1 MATITQVFTVSYVA
15 GLLGEDPELVEA
27 IIANDDN
34 LTYGAIITV
43 HTDTDEAILA
53 LTTDGIDEIKDMLE
67 SARRSDRTWTEFL
80 NDFVSDPEIAAR
92 VKTKQ
97 LR

>member
-1 MATITQVFTVSYVA
+1 MATITQVFTVGYVA
-15 GLLGEDPELVEA
+15 KRLGGNPELIEA

-53 LTTDGIDEIKDMLE
+53 LTADGIDELKDMLR
-67 SARRSDRTWTEFL
+67 SARRSSRTWAEFL
-80 NDFVSDPEIAAR
+80 EDFVTDPEIITK
-92 VKTKQ
+92 VKAKAP
-97 LR
+97 R

>member
-1 MATITQVFTVSYVA
+1 MATVTQVFTVDYVA
-15 GLLGEDPELVEA
+15 RRLGEDPELLEA

-34 LTYGAIITV
+34 LTYGAILTV

-53 LTTDGIDEIKDMLE
+53 LTANGIDELKDMLRD
-67 SARRSDRTWTEFL
+67 ARRTNRTWAEFL
-80 NDFVSDPEIAAR
+80 EAFVADPKIIER
-92 VKTKQ
+92 VKANA

>member
-1 MATITQVFTVSYVA
+1 MATVTQVFTVHHVA
-15 GLLGEDPELVEA
+15 KRLGEDPELIEA

-53 LTTDGIDEIKDMLE
+53 LTADGIDELKDMLE
-67 SARRSDRTWTEFL
+67 SARRSDRTWAEFL
-80 NDFVSDPEIAAR
+80 DDFVSDPEIIAR
-92 VKTKQ
+92 VKAA
-97 LR
+97 RPR

>member
-1 MATITQVFTVSYVA
+1 MATVTQVFTVDYVA
-15 GLLGEDPELVEA
+15 RRLGEDPELLEA

-53 LTTDGIDEIKDMLE
+53 LTANGIDELKDMLRD
-67 SARRSDRTWTEFL
+67 ARRTSLTWTEFL
-80 NDFVSDPEIAAR
+80 EAFVADPEIIER
-92 VKTKQ
+92 VKAKPM
-97 LR
+97 R